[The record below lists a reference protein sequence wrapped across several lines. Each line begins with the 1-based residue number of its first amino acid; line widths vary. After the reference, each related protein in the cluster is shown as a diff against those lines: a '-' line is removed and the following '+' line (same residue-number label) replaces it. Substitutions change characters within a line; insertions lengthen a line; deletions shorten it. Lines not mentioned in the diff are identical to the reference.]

1 MPCSG
6 RKNGFRDDAVS
17 ASFGRV
23 LDREF
28 PREAMP
34 RKPRLHVPGGLYHVI
49 LRGNAR
55 QDIFFDPDDRQRW
68 ETLIGQGVRKYTHRI
83 HAYCWMTNHVH
94 LAVQC
99 HTSPLSRF
107 MSFVASG
114 YARATNKK
122 LNRSGHLFERRYRA
136 ILVQRDSYLQEL
148 IRYIHRNPLRAGIIR
163 RLEDYPWSSHH
174 AYVTGRA
181 PAWLTTGWALSTF
194 GTELAPARRRYAE
207 FMGSEG
213 DQSICSAL
221 RNGAEADQRALGDDQ
236 FLASI
241 EARWV
246 PPGRRPSLD
255 QLISEAC
262 EGRGVSEAELRSR
275 SRERRCA
282 QIRAEIGLVAVDGGI
297 ATGAELARRFNRSQ
311 SALSRAIGR
320 LRAQQVNK

>member
-1 MPCSG
+1 
-6 RKNGFRDDAVS
+6 
-17 ASFGRV
+17 
-23 LDREF
+23 
-28 PREAMP
+28 MP

-49 LRGNAR
+49 LRGNSR
-55 QDIFFDPDDRQRW
+55 QDIFFDPDDRRRW
-68 ETLIGQGVRKYTHRI
+68 EALIGQGIRKYAHRI

-99 HTSPLSRF
+99 HTNPLSRF
-107 MSFVASG
+107 MGFVASS
-114 YARATNKK
+114 YARWTNKK
-122 LNRSGHLFERRYRA
+122 LNRSGHLFERRHRA
-136 ILVQRDSYLQEL
+136 ILVQQDSYLQEL
-148 IRYIHRNPLRAGIIR
+148 LRYIHRNPLRAGIVHK
-163 RLEDYPWSSHH
+163 LEDYPWSSHQ

-181 PAWLTTGWALSTF
+181 PVWLTTEWALATF
-194 GTELAPARRRYAE
+194 GTDLASARRRYAE

-213 DQSICSAL
+213 DESIRSAL
-221 RNGAEADQRALGDDQ
+221 RSGAEADQRVLGDDQ

-255 QLISEAC
+255 QLVSEAC

-275 SRERRCA
+275 SRQRRYA
-282 QIRAEIGLVAVDGGI
+282 QIRAEIGLAAVDGGI

-311 SALSRAIGR
+311 SALSRAIGH